1 MSGEIIQAYVL
12 STGHVQTGG
21 KFESS
26 FYLYTCCGPYSRD
39 TIDVDVLPHLKK
51 SYATFLDGLD
61 ETSVTTH
68 FECYACCKFNGDLFG
83 SIKSRGDRSAF
94 VLARWCKLGGTIDTS
109 GADLRPGVIDYFM
122 KQNVQVNGH
131 YVTSVLASV
140 RWFQA
145 HPSRY
150 SLGAPVE
157 VWCKDLFEP
166 EGESTFIPIQRISG
180 KFIPAIDILQDEH
193 VLVVC
198 PLTCKLQC

>member
-1 MSGEIIQAYVL
+1 M
-12 STGHVQTGG
+12 
-21 KFESS
+21 
-26 FYLYTCCGPYSRD
+26 
-39 TIDVDVLPHLKK
+39 
-51 SYATFLDGLD
+51 
-61 ETSVTTH
+61 
-68 FECYACCKFNGDLFG
+68 
-83 SIKSRGDRSAF
+83 
-94 VLARWCKLGGTIDTS
+94 
-109 GADLRPGVIDYFM
+109 RPGVIDYFM

-198 PLTCKLQC
+198 PLTRKLQC